1 MAVSEMNFRTAL
13 RQLHGW
19 LVAGSSL
26 LALAASPLHAQPA
39 ALDQVVA
46 IVNEDVV
53 LKSEFDARW
62 VQIQQQLASAQG
74 PLPPEAELRKQVLDQ
89 LILENLQIQLA
100 QRAGVRVD
108 DNQLNNAMG
117 VVAQQNN
124 MNFEQFSELLQQQG
138 LYEATRDAIRKE
150 LIIGQFQSGAVNRRI
165 NISKQE
171 VENYLRSEA
180 GNAAIAPEYHV
191 AHILI
196 PGNATDTR
204 AGELAQLLYQQIR
217 DGADIRQ
224 LAASRQISGIALSGG
239 DLGWM
244 KIEALPTVFA
254 TVVPSLTSGEVSEP
268 FTSPNG
274 YHLVKVLETR
284 GGSELKQDQFLVR
297 HILIKPTEIRTEP
310 QAEALINAIYQRI
323 QNGEDFAD
331 IARQNTD
338 DPNSMVSGGDLS
350 WISDG
355 MLPPDFMEHVKSMP
369 VGSLSAPFRVQ
380 TGWHIIE
387 VMDERIQDVTEQNK
401 RYQAEQILRERKFE
415 NELQNWLTEIRD
427 TNYIDIKDEVLTG
440 KAADDTNADKAAA
453 EG

>member
-1 MAVSEMNFRTAL
+1 MAVSELSYRTAIRRL
-13 RQLHGW
+13 QHW
-19 LVAGSSL
+19 LVAGCSL
-26 LALAASPLHAQPA
+26 LALVVSPLHAQPA
-39 ALDQVVA
+39 KLDQVVA

-53 LKSEFDARW
+53 LKSEFDGRW
-62 VQIQQQLASAQG
+62 AQVQQQLASAQG

-89 LILENLQIQLA
+89 LILENLQLQLA

-117 VVAQQNN
+117 VVAQQNK
-124 MNFEQFSELLQQQG
+124 MSFEQFSELLQQQG

-165 NISKQE
+165 NITRQE

-196 PGNATDTR
+196 PGADNDTR
-204 AGELAQLLYQQIR
+204 AGELAKLLYQQIR

-224 LAASRQISGIALSGG
+224 LAASRQISGIAVNGG

-244 KIEALPTVFA
+244 KLESLPTVFA
-254 TVVPSLTSGEVSEP
+254 TVVPTLASGEVSEP

-274 YHLVKVLETR
+274 YHLVKVMETR
-284 GGSELKQDQFLVR
+284 GGSELKQDQFHVR
-297 HILIKPTEIRTEP
+297 HILIKPTEIRTEQ
-310 QAEALINAIYQRI
+310 QAETLVNALYQRI
-323 QNGEDFAD
+323 QNGEDFGD

-338 DPNSMVSGGDLS
+338 DPNSMVSGGDLN
-350 WISDG
+350 WVSDG
-355 MLPPDFMEHVKSMP
+355 MLPPDFMGHVHSTP
-369 VGSLSAPFRVQ
+369 VGSRSAPFRVA

-387 VMDERIQDVTEQNK
+387 VMEERIEDVTEQNK

-427 TNYIDIKDEVLTG
+427 TNYIDIKDEVLSG
-440 KAADDTNADKAAA
+440 EVPAKA
-453 EG
+453 G